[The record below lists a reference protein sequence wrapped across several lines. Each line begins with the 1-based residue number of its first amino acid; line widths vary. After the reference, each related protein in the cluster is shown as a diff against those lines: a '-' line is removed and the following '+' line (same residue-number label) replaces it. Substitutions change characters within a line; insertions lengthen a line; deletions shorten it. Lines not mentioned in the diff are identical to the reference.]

1 MVWRGPIESW
11 KYKTSINN
19 KLGVKNVVSGVQ
31 LCVRVS
37 RGSKPKM
44 RCKGISVMSSSKNTR
59 YRGMSEKQAYMW
71 QKYVEF
77 NGRVRLKY
85 VGFNNGRVK
94 LRERGKVLAFR

>member
-1 MVWRGPIESW
+1 
-11 KYKTSINN
+11 
-19 KLGVKNVVSGVQ
+19 
-31 LCVRVS
+31 
-37 RGSKPKM
+37 
-44 RCKGISVMSSSKNTR
+44 
-59 YRGMSEKQAYMW
+59 MSEKQAYMW

>member
-37 RGSKPKM
+37 RGSKLKM
-44 RCKGISVMSSSKNTR
+44 RCKGIGVMSSKNAR
-59 YRGMSEKQAYMW
+59 YRGMSQMQAYMW
-71 QKYVEF
+71 QKYV
-77 NGRVRLKY
+77 
-85 VGFNNGRVK
+85 GFNGRVK
-94 LRERGKVLAFR
+94 LRERERESTSFPLKSGSWIIV